1 MGLMISNPSNRT
13 SLINKQESSDFTY
26 IDTEASLKKKQ
37 FGPACN
43 CNIIEFYNSVKKNL
57 NNSYLR
63 FKLQWL
69 MC

>member
-26 IDTEASLKKKQ
+26 IDTEASLKKKNQ

-43 CNIIEFYNSVKKNL
+43 CNIIEFYNSVKKI
-57 NNSYLR
+57 
-63 FKLQWL
+63 
-69 MC
+69 